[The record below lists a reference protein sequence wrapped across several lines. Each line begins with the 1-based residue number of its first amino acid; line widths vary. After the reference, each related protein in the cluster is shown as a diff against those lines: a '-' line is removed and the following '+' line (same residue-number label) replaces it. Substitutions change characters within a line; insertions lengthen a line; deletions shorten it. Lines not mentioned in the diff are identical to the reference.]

1 MRHSVGYGYA
11 VKKNATAATPTKFE
25 GGLTDFQR
33 RRRHKNST
41 RRIDEIRW
49 RRGLPIGYSQIF
61 SVPANQPTAITRIDR
76 QCLS

>member
-11 VKKNATAATPTKFE
+11 VKKFN

-41 RRIDEIRW
+41 RRVDEIRR
-49 RRGLPIGYSQIF
+49 RRGLAPLHYISF
-61 SVPANQPTAITRIDR
+61 AAVFLFPAVVA
-76 QCLS
+76 